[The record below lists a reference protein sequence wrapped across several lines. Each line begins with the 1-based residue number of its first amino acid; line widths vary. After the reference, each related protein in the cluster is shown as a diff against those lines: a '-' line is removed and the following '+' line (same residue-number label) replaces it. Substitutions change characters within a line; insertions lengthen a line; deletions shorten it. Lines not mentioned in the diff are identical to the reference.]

1 MTCKYCK
8 DEICTNANSSAC
20 ADYCPCQNYDYVEL
34 CKFAEIENER
44 ST

>member
-1 MTCKYCK
+1 MTCKFYK
-8 DEICTNANSSAC
+8 NEICTNVDSPAC

-34 CKFAEIENER
+34 CKFAEVENER

>member
-8 DEICTNANSSAC
+8 DGICTNVESPAV

-34 CKFAEIENER
+34 CKFAERGIEE
-44 ST
+44 

>member
-8 DEICTNANSSAC
+8 DEFCTNADSPAV
-20 ADYCPCQNYDYVEL
+20 ADYCPCQDDYVEL
-34 CKFAEIENER
+34 CKFAEVENER